1 MMKSLMSVLLLLGG
15 ISAHAQ
21 EQPTLAERLGYD
33 KDAILLIVHADDLG
47 LAQSVNEASIEAF
60 SNGGITSGSV
70 MVPCPWT
77 PDFARYYRSHPGLD
91 VGIHAT
97 LNAEWEYYR
106 WDGVLPST
114 EIPSLLDEEGYLHAT
129 VEAVGQQADPAEVE
143 REVRAQIERA
153 IALGIHPSHLD
164 THMGSMAAKPEF
176 FQIYLKLG
184 REYQLPV
191 LLPRYMTLQLSEI
204 QRNALTDEVVL
215 LDGLFMM
222 NQDPGASGW
231 AKAYENM
238 IGQMKPGLN
247 QLIVHLAHDNDEM
260 KAITVDHSDFG
271 SAWRQHDL
279 DFVTGEAFRNML
291 KSHGIRLVGWKQI
304 QGIMYPSSPVHF

>member
-1 MMKSLMSVLLLLGG
+1 MTAVLILMI
-15 ISAHAQ
+15 ISATAQ
-21 EQPTLAERLGYD
+21 DQPTLAEQLGYE

-47 LAQSVNEASIEAF
+47 LAQSVNEASIEAYN
-60 SNGGITSGSV
+60 NGGITSGSL

-77 PDFARYYRSHPGLD
+77 PDFARYFKSHPGLD
-91 VGIHAT
+91 VGIHTT
-97 LNAEWEYYR
+97 LNAEWKYYR

-114 EIPSLLDEEGYLHAT
+114 EIPSLLDHEGYLHST
-129 VEAVGQQADPAEVE
+129 LEAVGQEADPAEVE
-143 REVRAQIERA
+143 QEVRAQIEHA
-153 IALGIHPSHLD
+153 IALGILPSHLD
-164 THMGSMAAKPEF
+164 THMGSMAAKPDF

-191 LLPRYMTLQLSEI
+191 LLPRNMTLQLSEE
-204 QRNALTDEVVL
+204 QRAVLTDEVIL

-231 AKAYENM
+231 ANAYENM

-260 KAITVDHSDFG
+260 KAISVDHPDFG
-271 SAWRQHDL
+271 SAWRQRDL
-279 DFVTGEAFRNML
+279 DFVTSDAFRNML
-291 KSHGIRLVGWKQI
+291 KSHGIRLIGWKQI
-304 QGIMYPSSPVHF
+304 QGIMYP

>member
-1 MMKSLMSVLLLLGG
+1 MLKVKSLIKVVLILAALSVQ
-15 ISAHAQ
+15 AQ
-21 EQPTLAERLGYD
+21 EQETLAEKLGFE

-47 LAQSVNEASIEAF
+47 LAQSVNQASLEAF
-60 SNGGITSGSV
+60 SNGGITSGSI

-77 PDFARYYRSHPGLD
+77 PDFARSFRNHPGLD
-91 VGIHAT
+91 VGIHTT

-106 WDGVLPST
+106 WDGVLPSS
-114 EIPSLLDEEGYLHAT
+114 EIPSLLDEEGYLHASLES
-129 VEAVGQQADPAEVE
+129 VAREADPEEVE
-143 REVRAQIERA
+143 REVRAQIEQA

-164 THMGSMAAKPEF
+164 SHMGSMAAKPEF

-184 REYQLPV
+184 REYHLPV
-191 LLPRYMTLQLSEI
+191 LLPRYMTLQLSEE
-204 QRNALTDEVVL
+204 QRAALTDEVIL

-231 AKAYENM
+231 ADAYENM

-260 KAITVDHSDFG
+260 KAITVDHPDFG
-271 SAWRQHDL
+271 SAWRQRDL
-279 DFVTGEAFRNML
+279 DFVSSDAFRNML
-291 KSHGIRLVGWKQI
+291 KIHGIRLVGWKQI
-304 QGIMYPSSPVHF
+304 QGIMYP